1 MSATVIVGAQFGD
14 EGKGKIVDELV
25 AKRGYDMVI
34 RYNGGANAGHTVI
47 INGSTFK
54 LHQVPSGIFHPG
66 VRCAIGNGAVVDPQ
80 QLVQELDGLAARGV
94 DTKDFALSTNAH
106 LVMPWHPLLDRAAEA
121 RRGKTAIG
129 TTGRGIGP
137 CYEDKAAR
145 RGIRVCEL
153 LGYHSALSQRI
164 AELRAQKMRDLA
176 DIATLQEQLPSTV
189 DIMKMI
195 DGAARRLERHVA
207 DTDRIARDVNAK
219 GGRILLEGAQGT
231 MLDLEF
237 GTYPNV
243 SSSYATSAGACVGSG
258 LPPRSIGEVLC
269 IAKAYVTRVG
279 SGPFPTERD
288 DDIGEKLRTEGRE
301 FGTTTGRP
309 RRCGWFDAPLLAY
322 TCELNGADGIVLT
335 KLDVLSTFETID
347 FCTAYTGPD
356 RKPSHKAVPGLLDEC
371 RPIYAKVAGWKT
383 PIADCTSWNAL
394 PQNAKNYVDMVEA
407 YCNTKVVAVAT
418 GPSRNSI
425 IWR

>member
-25 AKRGYDMVI
+25 TKRGFDLVI

-47 INGSTFK
+47 IDGKTFK
-54 LHQVPSGIFHPG
+54 LHQVPSGIFHPE
-66 VRCAIGNGAVVDPQ
+66 VRCVIGNGAVVDPQ
-80 QLVQELDGLAARGV
+80 QLVQELEGLTASGIDRSN
-94 DTKDFALSTNAH
+94 FSLSANAH

-121 RRGKTAIG
+121 RRGKSAIG

-145 RGIRVCEL
+145 RGIRVGEL
-153 LGYHSALSQRI
+153 QGDHQQLLERVAALRD
-164 AELRAQKMRDLA
+164 QKARDLS
-176 DIATLQEQLPSTV
+176 DIPSLLVLLPSV
-189 DIMKMI
+189 SDIMKSL
-195 DGAARRLERHVA
+195 GEAARRLDPHIHN
-207 DTDRIARDVNAK
+207 TDALARRIYAQ
-219 GGRILLEGAQGT
+219 GGTILLEGAQGS

-258 LPPRSIGEVLC
+258 LPPKAIKEVLC

-279 SGPFPTERD
+279 GGPFPTELLD
-288 DDIGEKLRTEGRE
+288 ATGDKLRADGHEY
-301 FGTTTGRP
+301 GTTTGRP

-335 KLDVLSTFETID
+335 KLDVLSDFETIG
-347 FCTAYTGPD
+347 FCTGYVDNDGI
-356 RKPSHKAVPGLLDEC
+356 RYEKAVPGKLGEC
-371 RPIYAKVAGWKT
+371 RPVYAQVAGWHT
-383 PIADCTSWNAL
+383 PIADCTSWDAL
-394 PQNAKNYVDMVEA
+394 PEKAKNYVEMVEA
-407 YCNTKVVAVAT
+407 FCNTKVVAVAT